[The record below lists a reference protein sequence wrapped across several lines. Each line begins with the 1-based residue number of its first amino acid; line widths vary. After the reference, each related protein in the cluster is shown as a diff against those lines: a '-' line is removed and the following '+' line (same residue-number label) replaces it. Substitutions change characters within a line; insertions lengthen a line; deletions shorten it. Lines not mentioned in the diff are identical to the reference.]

1 MPTLDPGVAALH
13 QHVPGYDIELFE
25 IGGTQ
30 VTLATL
36 IVVVVVAAL
45 TLLVSL
51 LLQRTL
57 RRVLLARGVHDEGEL
72 RALLRIVRY
81 GTIALGFG
89 VAFHTAG
96 LNLTAFFAAGAV
108 FALALGFAVQNIG
121 ENFVSG
127 VILLIERSI
136 KPGDIIE
143 FDGRPVL
150 VEKMGIRATIARTL
164 DDEREII
171 PNAKLVQ
178 GAVKNYTFRDR
189 QYRLRTTVGV
199 AYSSDMDEV
208 GRVLTAVAGDLEW
221 RLAAEPRILLVEFA
235 GSSVVWEVSVWIDDP
250 WSMRKRRSDM
260 NLALWR
266 ALREAKITIA
276 FPQLD
281 VHLDPGVVEVL
292 ESRTRKP

>member
-1 MPTLDPGVAALH
+1 MPTPDPVAPAFH
-13 QHVPGYDIELFE
+13 QNLPGYDLELFE

-36 IVVVVVAAL
+36 IVVAAVAAV
-45 TLLVSL
+45 TLLVSM
-51 LLQRTL
+51 LLQRTV
-57 RRVLLARGVHDEGEL
+57 RRMLLARGLHDEGEL
-72 RALLRIVRY
+72 RALLRIMRY
-81 GTIALGFG
+81 GTLMLGFG

-127 VILLIERSI
+127 VILLVERSI
-136 KPGDIIE
+136 KPDDIIE
-143 FDGRPVL
+143 FDGRPVF

-164 DDEREII
+164 DDERVII

-208 GRVLTAVAGDLEW
+208 GRVLAAVVRDLEW

-250 WSMRKRRSDM
+250 WSMRRRRSEM
-260 NLALWR
+260 NLAVWR
-266 ALREAKITIA
+266 GLGEAKITIA

-281 VHLDPGVVEVL
+281 VHLDRGVVEAL
-292 ESRTRKP
+292 ESPRHAP